1 MNHVVWTQWSDVL
14 APEGIRVL
22 NPETAPFGSSEISA
36 TTFYVPPQMSGA
48 TGLAQVNNMP
58 NLQYLQMPNAG
69 YEDAL
74 AYRREGLVICNA
86 KGVHDISTAELT
98 IALITASLR
107 GIDDFARAQATGQWL
122 QERRPSLAFKRVGL
136 IGYGSV
142 GQTIARFLEPYRVDL
157 VPFSKS
163 GRDGSKTMDELDGL
177 LPTFDVVILIVPA
190 MAETTNL
197 MDSKRLSLM
206 KDGALLVNMARGVV
220 VDPDALLAELTSGRI
235 RAAIDVMVQEPLP
248 ADNPLWRA
256 PGVLISPHV
265 GGYSSAFEP
274 SMKALLTKQFDQLV
288 LGNDPHN
295 IVARGTEEIKR

>member
-1 MNHVVWTQWSDVL
+1 
-14 APEGIRVL
+14 
-22 NPETAPFGSSEISA
+22 
-36 TTFYVPPQMSGA
+36 MSGA
-48 TGLAQVNNMP
+48 IGLAEVNKMP

-74 AYRREGLVICNA
+74 AYRREGLTICNA
-86 KGVHDISTAELT
+86 QGVHDISTAELT

-107 GIDDFARAQATGQWL
+107 GIDDFARAQAQGQWL

-142 GQTIARFLEPYRVDL
+142 GQTIAKFLEPFRVDL

-197 MDSKRLSLM
+197 IDSKRLALM

-220 VDPDALLAELTSGRI
+220 VNPDALLAELNTGRI
-235 RAAIDVMVQEPLP
+235 KAAIDVMVQEPLP
-248 ADNPLWRA
+248 ADHPLWRA

-274 SMKALLTKQFDQLV
+274 SMKALLARQFDQLV
-288 LGNDPHN
+288 LGADPHN
-295 IVARGTEEIKR
+295 IVAKGTEEIKR